1 MAKQLGAL
9 GKTLHLLKE
18 KAVLILLCT
27 VIVGASLAMLF
38 RHYTLGGGREDPIT
52 ILEMNLLDWRLTNR
66 GVVKPK
72 SKIAVLAIDEKSIE
86 KFGRWPFSRRVYG
99 QALQNL
105 KKAGVN
111 WIAFDAVF
119 SEKERPTLDD
129 AEKLV
134 LNRFAG
140 KRNIRGSQIKGVISE
155 LDRLR
160 EVSPAD
166 QNFSEAIATFG
177 NVILGY
183 FYFLSKYEIEQ
194 AGRVDAPFR
203 GIEEMGSS
211 EIQLVILP
219 EGRSLADYPQLTI
232 HGIVPNISPVTAASP
247 HHAFFSNESDS
258 DAVMRWVTLV
268 RIVDGRLMPS
278 LTLKLAAEM
287 LNRDILV
294 EFDNIG
300 VHSIELI
307 SREDETNVVKIPV
320 DPLGIGRALI
330 NHRGPRE
337 TFPHISLADAFDDSL
352 DEKTREFLKDS
363 VLLVG
368 MTAIGINDMR
378 PNPFDTTTDG
388 VEVHAAALDNI
399 INKDLLQRPKAIYAI
414 ELLIVLLIGLLF
426 SPLMI
431 TSHAVVSA
439 LLTVGSI
446 VGYFFFDQTYWF
458 NNGIWAYMGVPFI
471 EIALLFVSTTLFK
484 YFSEEYEKRKV
495 KGAFSLYLAP
505 EVIDQVLDDPGQLR
519 LGGERKKLTIFFSD
533 VRGFTTISES
543 LTPEQLCEFMNTY
556 FTPMTEIVLRSK
568 GVLDKYIGDAI
579 MAFWGAPLSLP
590 DQADRALKASLD
602 MLYALD
608 KLQVDFKLKGFPH
621 CDIGIGLNT
630 GEVSVGNMGSN
641 ERFCYTVMG
650 DAVNLASRLEGL
662 TKEYGIRLIL
672 SEFTVA
678 SLSQNNSLV
687 RDLDDI
693 RVKGKKEPVKV
704 FHCFRPD
711 DLPEARLK
719 DLLSLFGEGR
729 NLYRKQ
735 DWKKASSHFS
745 DCLKIDAKDG
755 PSLLYLRRIE
765 EFLTQPHIEN
775 WDGVYTFTHK

>member
-1 MAKQLGAL
+1 MAKPIGVFK
-9 GKTLHLLKE
+9 KTFHFFRE
-18 KAVLILLCT
+18 KAVLILICS
-27 VIVGASLAMLF
+27 VIVGACLAMLF
-38 RHYTLGGGREDPIT
+38 RHYTVGGSKEDLIT
-52 ILEMNLLDWRLTNR
+52 ILEMNILDWRVTTR

-72 SKIAVLAIDEKSIE
+72 SKIAILAIDEKSIE
-86 KFGRWPFSRRVYG
+86 KFGRWPFSRSVYG
-99 QALQNL
+99 QALRNL
-105 KKAGVN
+105 KKAEVR
-111 WIAFDAVF
+111 WIALDAVF

-129 AEKLV
+129 AKHLLV
-134 LNRFAG
+134 KHFAG
-140 KRNIRGSQIKGVISE
+140 KRKIPGSQVKGVISE
-155 LDRLR
+155 LEVLR
-160 EVSPAD
+160 DISPAD
-166 QNFSEAIATFG
+166 RQFSKAIEAFG

-194 AGRVDAPFR
+194 AGRQEAPFR
-203 GIEEMGSS
+203 GIEEMESS

-219 EGRSLADYPQLTI
+219 EGRTLADYPQLTI
-232 HGIVPNISPVTAASP
+232 HGIVPNISPVTASSP
-247 HHAFFSNESDS
+247 YHAFFSNEADS
-258 DAVMRWVTLV
+258 DAVMRWATLV
-268 RIVDGRLMPS
+268 RIIDGRLMPS

-287 LNRDILV
+287 LERDILV

-300 VHSIELI
+300 IQSIELI
-307 SREDETNVVKIPV
+307 SREDETDVLEIPI

-337 TFPHISLADAFDDSL
+337 TFPHISLADAYDNNFDV
-352 DEKTREFLKDS
+352 KTREQLKDA
-363 VLLVG
+363 VLLLG

-399 INKDLLQRPKAIYAI
+399 VNKDLLQRPKSIYVT
-414 ELLIVLLIGLLF
+414 ELLIVLFIGLLF

-431 TSHAVVSA
+431 ASHALVSA
-439 LLTVGSI
+439 LLTAASI
-446 VGYFFFDQTYWF
+446 VGYYFFDHYYWF

-471 EIALLFVSTTLFK
+471 EITLLFVSTTLFK

-505 EVIDQVLDDPGQLR
+505 EVIDQVLDEPGQLR

-556 FTPMTEIVLRSK
+556 FTPMTEIILRSK

-590 DQADRALKASLD
+590 DHADRALNSSID

-608 KLQVDFKLKGFPH
+608 KLQREFKEKGFPH

-678 SLSQNNSLV
+678 TLSQTNHLV

-704 FHCFRPD
+704 YHCFRPD
-711 DLPEARLK
+711 DLAEK
-719 DLLSLFGEGR
+719 DLKELIGMFGEGR
-729 NLYRKQ
+729 KFYREQ
-735 DWKKASSHFS
+735 DWKKASSIFA
-745 DCLKIDAKDG
+745 DCLKIEAKDG
-755 PSLLYLRRIE
+755 PSLVYLKRIE
-765 EFLTQPHIEN
+765 EFTSKPFIEN